1 MASLGTDFSCIEDL
15 DADLS
20 LVSAEEGHAQAI
32 ARRLITDRAGLFY
45 ARSYGRNLKRYL
57 NATVSDVGTL
67 QAQIEREALEDE
79 RTLTAKAEVT
89 LASRTLT
96 TLLRIRSVTGRS
108 FQLTFDVNETGAS
121 AAFALLTG

>member
-1 MASLGTDFSCIEDL
+1 MASLGTDFACIEDL

-20 LVSAEEGHAQAI
+20 LVSDEEGHAQAI
-32 ARRLITDRAGLFY
+32 ARRLITDRGGLFY
-45 ARSYGRNLKRYL
+45 ERSYGRNLKRYL

-79 RTLTAKAEVT
+79 RTLTAKATVT

-96 TLLRIRSVTGRS
+96 TLLRIRSVTGRA
-108 FQLTFDVNETGAS
+108 FQLAFDVSDTGAS
-121 AAFALLTG
+121 ASFALLPG